1 MQTQASDGSVGT
13 MKALTTRTT
22 TATATTEIVD
32 AIVADSVVL
41 DFGPFEVLS
50 FPLWKNCPSTPKYAV
65 AVDARPSSSFA
76 EAC

>member
-41 DFGPFEVLS
+41 DFGPYEVLS
-50 FPLWKNCPSTPKYAV
+50 FPL
-65 AVDARPSSSFA
+65 
-76 EAC
+76 